1 MSSRLTSVNACYH
14 LVRNLLSPNLQC
26 KYMKIKIYSTTILPV
41 VLYGCASWSLTLRDE
56 YRLRVFKNRV
66 LKKRFGR
73 KRDEETEK
81 WRRLHN
87 EELFDL
93 YCSTNIIGVIKSR
106 KMRWAGHVVYRGER
120 RGTYRVLVGKPEG
133 KRPVGRPRRR
143 WKDYN
148 KFIFKK
154 WYGGMDCIDLTRT
167 GMGGRLF

>member
-1 MSSRLTSVNACYH
+1 
-14 LVRNLLSPNLQC
+14 
-26 KYMKIKIYSTTILPV
+26 MKIKIYSTTILPV

-106 KMRWAGHVVYRGER
+106 KMRWAGHAACHGRGE
-120 RGTYRVLVGKPEG
+120 V
-133 KRPVGRPRRR
+133 
-143 WKDYN
+143 
-148 KFIFKK
+148 
-154 WYGGMDCIDLTRT
+154 CT
-167 GMGGRLF
+167 GFW